1 MNDITWWIIWG
12 ALASATVSALDI
24 YFEWGLFGFGL

>member
-1 MNDITWWIIWG
+1 MNDTTWWIIWG
-12 ALASATVSALDI
+12 VVASATVSLLDT

>member
-12 ALASATVSALDI
+12 VVASATVSVLDI
-24 YFEWGLFGFGL
+24 YFGWGLF

>member
-1 MNDITWWIIWG
+1 MGDITWWIIWG
-12 ALASATVSALDI
+12 ALASAVVSALDI

>member
-12 ALASATVSALDI
+12 ATASATVAVLDI
-24 YFEWGLFGFGL
+24 YFEWGLF

>member
-12 ALASATVSALDI
+12 VTASATVSVLDI
-24 YFEWGLFGFGL
+24 YFQWGLFQ

>member
-1 MNDITWWIIWG
+1 MNDITWWIIYG
-12 ALASATVSALDI
+12 MTASAIVSVLDA